1 MSYTL
6 KDVFYLDAQINT
18 GNTSAGE
25 GADALDLSAY
35 VDPIAKNRSRGVG
48 LAIYKVHFDVV
59 DDTANQPVGATT
71 TGQLRCGLIANPGIG
86 TFTVD
91 SATTLD
97 ASILR
102 ASNDLM
108 VAGFDYCA
116 PATSTNAYP
125 NMKEYVMPSTE
136 VPYIVVRDS
145 IALCIDVSTQ
155 FSNAATVAVRLE
167 CAQISLDQATLNQ
180 LLRTQTV

>member
-6 KDVFYLDAQINT
+6 KDVFYLDSQVNT
-18 GNTSAGE
+18 GTSAGDA
-25 GADALDLSAY
+25 ADALDLSAY
-35 VDPIAKNRSRGVG
+35 VDPIAKGRSRGVG

-59 DDTANQPVGATT
+59 DDSENKPVAAGT
-71 TGQLRCGLIANPGIG
+71 TGQMRCGLIANPGIG
-86 TFTVD
+86 TFSIGASTLE
-91 SATTLD
+91 SA
-97 ASILR
+97 ILR
-102 ASNDLM
+102 SSNDLM

-116 PATSTNAYP
+116 PGTSTNAYP
-125 NMKEYVMPSTE
+125 NLKEYVMPSKE
-136 VPYIVVRDS
+136 VLYIVVRDS
-145 IALCIDVSTQ
+145 IALCIDVSTA

>member
-6 KDVFYLDAQINT
+6 KDVFYLDSQVNT
-18 GNTSAGE
+18 GTSAGDA
-25 GADALDLSAY
+25 ADSLDLSAY
-35 VDPIAKNRSRGVG
+35 VDPIAKGRSRGVG

-59 DDTANQPVGATT
+59 DDSENKPVATST
-71 TGQLRCGLIANPGIG
+71 TGQMRCGLIANPGIG
-86 TFTVD
+86 TFAIGGSTLD
-91 SATTLD
+91 SA
-97 ASILR
+97 ILR

-108 VAGFDYCA
+108 IAGFDYCA
-116 PATSTNAYP
+116 PGSSTNAYP
-125 NMKEYVMPSTE
+125 NLKEYVMPSTE

-145 IALCIDVSTQ
+145 IALCIDVFTA

-167 CAQISLDQATLNQ
+167 CAQVSLDQATLNQ

>member
-6 KDVFYLDAQINT
+6 KDVFYLDSQVNT
-18 GNTSAGE
+18 GTAAGAA
-25 GADALDLSAY
+25 ADSLDLSAY
-35 VDPIAKNRSRGVG
+35 VDPIAKGRSRGVG

-59 DDTANQPVGATT
+59 NDTANEPVKANV
-71 TGQLRCGLIANPGIG
+71 TGQMRCGLIANPGIG
-86 TFTVD
+86 TFAIGA
-91 SATTLD
+91 SALD
-97 ASILR
+97 AGILR

-125 NMKEYVMPSTE
+125 NLKEYVMPSKE

-145 IALCIDVSTQ
+145 IALCIDVVTE
-155 FSNAATVAVRLE
+155 FSDAATVAVRLE
-167 CAQISLDQATLNQ
+167 CAQVSLDQATLNQ

>member
-1 MSYTL
+1 MPYTL
-6 KDVFYLDAQINT
+6 KDVFYLDAQVNT
-18 GNTSAGE
+18 GTAAGDA
-25 GADALDLSAY
+25 ADALDLSAY
-35 VDPIAKNRSRGVG
+35 VDPIAKGRSRGVG

-59 DDTANQPVGATT
+59 NDSANEPVKATV
-71 TGQLRCGLIANPGIG
+71 TGQMRCGLIANPGISSFAVG
-86 TFTVD
+86 
-91 SATTLD
+91 SGTTLD

-125 NMKEYVMPSTE
+125 NLKEYVMPSTE

-145 IALCIDVSTQ
+145 IALCIDVVTA
-155 FSNAATVAVRLE
+155 FSDAATVAVRLE
-167 CAQISLDQATLNQ
+167 CAQVSLDQATLNQ

>member
-6 KDVFYLDAQINT
+6 KDVFYLDAQVNT
-18 GNTSAGE
+18 GTAASDA
-25 GADALDLSAY
+25 ADALDLSAY
-35 VDPIAKNRSRGVG
+35 VDPIAKGRSRGVG

-59 DDTANQPVGATT
+59 DDTANQPVAATT
-71 TGQLRCGLIANPGIG
+71 TGQMRCGLIANPGIG
-86 TFTVD
+86 SFTTA
-91 SATTLD
+91 SGTTLD
-97 ASILR
+97 AAILR

-116 PATSTNAYP
+116 PGTSTNAYP
-125 NMKEYVMPSTE
+125 NMYEYVKPSPE

-145 IALCIDVSTQ
+145 IALCIDVSTA

-167 CAQISLDQATLNQ
+167 CAQVSLDQATLNQ